1 MPASFATS
9 IFLKTPNAIRRPL
22 DASVV
27 VLPLFLLGFL
37 LARFAAPVFMLLPVC
52 TFRAAL
58 GFPCPSC
65 GVTRAG
71 LALAQGDWL
80 KACAYNP
87 LLVVSIGILSLWS
100 AGQWLEIL
108 GRKNFIALIINE
120 VQKRI
125 ARVYSQNENPRGLN
139 HAQSGITDNAFHP
152 WNSPIRGNWRRWLV
166 ISAIG
171 LNWLY
176 LIISG

>member
-1 MPASFATS
+1 MPAATVTS

-37 LARFAAPVFMLLPVC
+37 LARFAAPIFMLLPNC
-52 TFRAAL
+52 TFHAAF

-65 GVTRAG
+65 GMTRAG
-71 LALAQGDWL
+71 LALAQGDFFQ
-80 KACAYNP
+80 AFAHHP
-87 LLVVSIGILSLWS
+87 LFVISIGILSLWS

-108 GRKNFIALIINE
+108 GRKNFIALCFSE
-120 VQKRI
+120 VQRKFFRI
-125 ARVYSQNENPRGLN
+125 YRRAEISR
-139 HAQSGITDNAFHP
+139 HP
-152 WNSPIRGNWRRWLV
+152 SLSSTESRNWLRWLV
-166 ISAIG
+166 ISAMG

-176 LIISG
+176 LIISS

>member
-1 MPASFATS
+1 MPASAATS
-9 IFLKTPNAIRRPL
+9 ILLKTPNAIRRPL

-37 LARFAAPVFMLLPVC
+37 LARFAAPIFMLLPNC
-52 TFRAAL
+52 TFHRAF

-65 GVTRAG
+65 GMTRAG
-71 LALAQGDWL
+71 LALAQGDFL
-80 KACAYNP
+80 QAFTHHP
-87 LLVVSIGILSLWS
+87 LFVISIGILSLWS

-108 GRKNFIALIINE
+108 GRKNFIALYLSQ
-120 VQKRI
+120 VQRKFLRF
-125 ARVYSQNENPRGLN
+125 YSRAETSRRSSLSP
-139 HAQSGITDNAFHP
+139 AQS
-152 WNSPIRGNWRRWLV
+152 RNWLRWLV

-176 LIISG
+176 LIISS

>member
-1 MPASFATS
+1 MPASAATS
-9 IFLKTPNAIRRPL
+9 ILLKTPNAIRRPL

-37 LARFAAPVFMLLPVC
+37 LARFAAPIFMLLPTC
-52 TFRAAL
+52 TFRAAF

-65 GVTRAG
+65 GMTRAG
-71 LALAQGDWL
+71 LALAHGEFFQ
-80 KACAYNP
+80 AFAHHP
-87 LLVVSIGILSLWS
+87 FLVISIGILSLWS

-108 GRKNFIALIINE
+108 GRKNFIALCLSE
-120 VQKRI
+120 VQRKFLRI
-125 ARVYSQNENPRGLN
+125 YNRDEISHGSSLSF
-139 HAQSGITDNAFHP
+139 AQG
-152 WNSPIRGNWRRWLV
+152 RNWLRWLV
-166 ISAIG
+166 ISALG